1 MNKQETVI
9 VTYHPTRESGRRK
22 GWGKHV
28 TGVDAQKKNGY
39 AFEGAFLNTGENEL
53 PVGAAII
60 EKNPA
65 GSVKNFYY
73 VWRLGYVAGDGA
85 IEWDKGEWNRSEF
98 ISFRNRVAE
107 RVAGETPDKAKKP
120 SCLQS
125 AAGWNRALR
134 TLMLRSR
141 PSGRAKKPM
150 PAWPTT
156 IDWENGPNRR
166 HNAALPRPVLRC
178 IGQFLRKGKWICR
191 IPLSMPRSQAGGA
204 NPLMA
209 GVLRPLPLRASSVRH
224 SEAG

>member
-85 IEWDKGEWNRSEF
+85 IEWDEGEWNRSEF

-107 RVAGETPDKAKKP
+107 RVAGETPDKAKKAK
-120 SCLQS
+120 LL
-125 AAGWNRALR
+125 AE
-134 TLMLRSR
+134 RSR
-141 PSGRAKKPM
+141 LESRIADIDAEIEAFRSGEE
-150 PAWPTT
+150 T
-156 IDWENGPNRR
+156 D
-166 HNAALPRPVLRC
+166 
-178 IGQFLRKGKWICR
+178 
-191 IPLSMPRSQAGGA
+191 AGLA
-204 NPLMA
+204 DDD
-209 GVLRPLPLRASSVRH
+209 
-224 SEAG
+224 